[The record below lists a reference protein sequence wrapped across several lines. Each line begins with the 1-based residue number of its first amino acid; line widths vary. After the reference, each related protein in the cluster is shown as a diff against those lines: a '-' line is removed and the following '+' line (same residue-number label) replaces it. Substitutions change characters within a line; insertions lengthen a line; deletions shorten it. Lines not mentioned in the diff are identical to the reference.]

1 MAITKKDIQIK
12 GEFPILQNRNVI
24 YLDNAATS
32 QKPPCVNNAVSEY
45 YTTGNANPMR
55 GLYELSVDATNTY
68 EEARAEVARFINAKS
83 SAEIIFT
90 RNATESLNLAAY
102 SLCHAVLKPDDE
114 ILISVMEHHSNML
127 PWREMAGRIGAKVR
141 YIECDS
147 KGEVTPEM
155 LESAVNDK
163 TRIICHT
170 QMSNVF
176 GREYDV
182 KAFAEI
188 AHRNNAYF
196 VCDGSQSVPH
206 IPVSVQDLD
215 VDFLAFSGH
224 KMFAPMGIGVLYGK
238 RELLDIMPPFLHGG
252 EMIEY
257 VTLETVTYADVP
269 HKFEAGTVNVG
280 GAVGLREAI
289 HFMERFGLKEI
300 GKREEFLTRYTME
313 RMADI
318 PNVHILGAKE
328 PEKHHGIITFVIDGV
343 HPHDVAEIFN
353 SENIAVR
360 AGHHCAQPLHKFL
373 GSMSTTRASLAFYN
387 NVDDMDRF
395 LDCLSGI
402 RKKMGY

>member
-215 VDFLAFSGH
+215 VDFF
-224 KMFAPMGIGVLYGK
+224 GI
-238 RELLDIMPPFLHGG
+238 F
-252 EMIEY
+252 
-257 VTLETVTYADVP
+257 
-269 HKFEAGTVNVG
+269 
-280 GAVGLREAI
+280 
-289 HFMERFGLKEI
+289 
-300 GKREEFLTRYTME
+300 
-313 RMADI
+313 
-318 PNVHILGAKE
+318 
-328 PEKHHGIITFVIDGV
+328 
-343 HPHDVAEIFN
+343 
-353 SENIAVR
+353 R
-360 AGHHCAQPLHKFL
+360 A
-373 GSMSTTRASLAFYN
+373 
-387 NVDDMDRF
+387 
-395 LDCLSGI
+395 
-402 RKKMGY
+402 